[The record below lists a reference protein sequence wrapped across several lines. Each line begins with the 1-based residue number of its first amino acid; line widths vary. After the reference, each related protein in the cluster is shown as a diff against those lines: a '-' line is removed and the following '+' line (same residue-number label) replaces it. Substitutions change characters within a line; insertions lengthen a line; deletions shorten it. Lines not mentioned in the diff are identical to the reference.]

1 MAKPGRQ
8 TRALVEPIKVPTGV
22 ITGIDGSARAAGRF
36 DIAIDKKFAAR
47 MGIGSIERLKLKVGI
62 DVDAR
67 FAASI
72 AEEAMI
78 SRAYDRAMK
87 MLALRGRASGE
98 LRRRLVQKGE
108 LPPYVDAA
116 IGRLREA
123 GFIDD
128 GAFARGFARAKGTG
142 GVSRRRIQQELG
154 KKGVDWSTA
163 VDAVDETFEEEGIDE
178 AESIERAAEKKLRTL
193 TRVDD
198 ETRQRRLYGYLA
210 RRGFDADDIREI
222 VRRVAKSGE

>member
-1 MAKPGRQ
+1 MATPGRQ
-8 TRALVEPIKVPTGV
+8 TRAKVEPIQVPAGV
-22 ITGIDGSARAAGRF
+22 ITGIEGSARAAGRF
-36 DIAIDKKFAAR
+36 DVVIDKKFAAR
-47 MGIGSIERLKLKVGI
+47 MGIGGIERLKLKIGT
-62 DVDAR
+62 DVDLR
-67 FAASI
+67 LAAAI

-78 SRAYDRAMK
+78 SRAYDRAMR

-98 LRRRLVQKGE
+98 LRRRLIQKGE
-108 LPPYVDAA
+108 LPPHVDAA

-128 GAFARGFARAKGTG
+128 AAFARGFARARGTG

-163 VDAVDETFEEEGIDE
+163 VDAVDETFDEEGIDE

-198 ETRQRRLYGYLA
+198 DTRQRRLYGYLA
-210 RRGFDADDIREI
+210 RRGFDADDIRDVI
-222 VRRVAKSGE
+222 QRVAKTAD